1 MSGAV
6 SHSWCNIDL
15 PCAAGTA
22 SVWSLKRLQR
32 VGQLDPAAILVR
44 ELH

>member
-15 PCAAGTA
+15 AFATGTA
-22 SVWSLKRLQR
+22 SVWSRRRLQR
-32 VGQLDPAAILVR
+32 VGQLDPAAILVI
-44 ELH
+44 ELY